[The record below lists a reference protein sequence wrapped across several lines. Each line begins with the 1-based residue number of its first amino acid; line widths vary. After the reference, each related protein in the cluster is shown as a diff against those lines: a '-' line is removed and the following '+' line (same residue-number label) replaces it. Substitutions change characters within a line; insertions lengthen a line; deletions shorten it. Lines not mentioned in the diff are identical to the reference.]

1 MGDVSRMWMD
11 GRMLFVVD
19 FVVIAI
25 SVSDSFSWF
34 LHIFDIEF
42 QLVLVLFVES
52 MMMAGVGGRR
62 RNDKNKVREKG
73 ESK

>member
-52 MMMAGVGGRR
+52 MMMAGVGG
-62 RNDKNKVREKG
+62 EK
-73 ESK
+73 EE